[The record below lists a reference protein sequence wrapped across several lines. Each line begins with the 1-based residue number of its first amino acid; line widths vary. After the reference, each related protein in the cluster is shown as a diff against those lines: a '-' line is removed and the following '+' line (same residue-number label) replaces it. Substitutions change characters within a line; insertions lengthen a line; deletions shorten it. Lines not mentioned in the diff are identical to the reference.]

1 MSQHVV
7 RVTVLVDTKDA
18 HAADARVYRVMQDAC
33 HDDMILN
40 WMFSDIQNGLAAMR
54 VSPPIRKSRS
64 GSNTEERIIEEYD
77 RLLAIRA
84 LTKEQTDG

>member
-7 RVTVLVDTKDA
+7 RVTLLVDTKNA

-54 VSPPIRKSRS
+54 VNPPIRKSRTGIS
-64 GSNTEERIIEEYD
+64 TEERIIEEYD